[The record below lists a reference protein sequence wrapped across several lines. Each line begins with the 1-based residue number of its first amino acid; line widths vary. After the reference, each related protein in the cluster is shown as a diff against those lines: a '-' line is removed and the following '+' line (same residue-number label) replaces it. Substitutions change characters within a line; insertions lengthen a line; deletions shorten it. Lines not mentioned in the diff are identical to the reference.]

1 MLGSPLTEFLQDIGK
16 GLELQKS
23 MRTSLMVFGSK
34 PKKPI
39 AIADRSI
46 HHGVNLARNA
56 IYAAGKPGHQGCG
69 ILDTHLIAAFDYMC
83 LEWVFMVLQKKGLD
97 SRVIA
102 RLQNLYGENYSVV
115 VGNNI
120 PGKSVK
126 NIRMPLRQGDLP
138 SMHLVSFGID
148 PILGYLEKRLQGIL
162 ITSLPVLGPVC
173 AGQPPL
179 GSLEECFKVIGYAD
193 DVKPAITSMEEFTVV
208 DRAMHLFETSSGCR
222 LHRDTASKKCKFIPL
237 ARWKVTL
244 QQTDI
249 PCNYMTI
256 SDHLDML
263 GVELRSTWV
272 QSRKVNGEEVQ
283 SRVESTTKQW
293 RSGKFMHLSSRS

>member
-1 MLGSPLTEFLQDIGK
+1 
-16 GLELQKS
+16 
-23 MRTSLMVFGSK
+23 MRTIDSRKWLLYSLSPSQLAAGD
-34 PKKPI
+34 
-39 AIADRSI
+39 DRRI
-46 HHGVNLARNA
+46 HHGINKARDA
-56 IYAAGKPGHQGCG
+56 ITAKSGCKEGAG
-69 ILDTHLIAAFDYMC
+69 ILDNDYKAAFDYTV
-83 LEWVFMVLQKKGLD
+83 LHWVFKVLRDKGLNQD
-97 SRVIA
+97 VIHRMA
-102 RLQNLYGENYSVV
+102 NLYRNNLTVV
-115 VGNNI
+115 VVNNI
-120 PGKSVK
+120 PGISVK
-126 NIRMPLRQGDLP
+126 NIMIPLRQGDLP

-272 QSRKVNGEEVQ
+272 QTRKVNGEEVQ

-293 RSGKFMHLSSRS
+293 RSGKFMHLLSRS